1 MKYKYFPHTS
11 KDIKEMLERIGV
23 KSIDDLF
30 SDIPDSLKGCDFA
43 LPPALSEVELRN
55 YIGNLSDANNP
66 LIPFRGA
73 GSYDVYV
80 PSVIKPLLQRE
91 EFLTSYTPYQPEIS
105 QGTLEYIFEYQSY
118 ICELT
123 GMDVSNASMYDG
135 ATAAFEAIMM
145 ACNHTRRKIVLTTL
159 DINPRYMDV
168 ISTYSH
174 FHGIKLEPLF
184 PERTDDFNVSEDMLD
199 WRLKKDDASDIACVV
214 LQYPNYYGY
223 LNDFNFVKKLKEK
236 KILLVVIGDP
246 ASYALIKSPGELG
259 ADIACGEAQTLGVPM
274 AFGGPYIGYIACKS
288 ELMRKLPGRIVGATT
303 DVEGRRGFVLTLQAR
318 EQHIRR
324 EKATSNI
331 CSNESLMALNVAI
344 YCSVLGKSG
353 LKEVAKR
360 RYDAAHFLKEA
371 LLSTGVFTDPYPN
384 SEFYMEFVLEY
395 TGKHTAKALN
405 KYLEKYGYLGG
416 LEIGNHLLFCATENR
431 LSEEIIDLCELIKEY
446 NTEDEGDL
454 Y

>member
-1 MKYKYFPHTS
+1 MEEIKYKYFPHTA
-11 KDIKEMLERIGV
+11 KDIKEMLETIGV

-30 SDIPDSLKGCDFA
+30 SDIPDTLKGKDFA

-66 LIPFRGA
+66 LITFRGA
-73 GSYDVYV
+73 GSYDIYV

-135 ATAAFEAIMM
+135 ATAAFESIMM
-145 ACNHTRRKIVLTTL
+145 ASNHTRRNKVLL
-159 DINPRYMDV
+159 SKDINPKYLDV
-168 ISTYSH
+168 IKTYSH
-174 FHGIKLEPLF
+174 FHGLDIKLIDVNAE
-184 PERTDDFNVSEDMLD
+184 LD
-199 WRLKKDDASDIACVV
+199 KYIDNDNKDIACVV
-214 LQYPNYYGY
+214 VEYPNYYGY
-223 LNDFNFVKKLKEK
+223 LDEYNFSAKLKEK
-236 KILLVVIGDP
+236 KIFFIVIGDA
-246 ASYALIKSPGELG
+246 ASYALIKSPAEFG
-259 ADIACGEAQTLGVPM
+259 ADIACGDAQTLGVPM
-274 AFGGPYIGYIACKS
+274 AFGGPYIGYIACKN
-288 ELMRKLPGRIVGATT
+288 ELIRKLPGRIVGATT
-303 DVEGRRGFVLTLQAR
+303 DVDGKRGFVLTLQAR

-344 YCSVLGKSG
+344 YCSIMGPRG

-360 RYDAAHFLKEA
+360 RYDAAHYLKEC
-371 LLSTGVFTDPYPN
+371 LLSTGVFTDPCKN
-384 SEFYMEFVLEY
+384 KEFYNEFVLEY
-395 TGKHTAKALN
+395 NGKNNAKALN
-405 KYLEKYGYLGG
+405 KFLEKYGYLGG
-416 LEIGNHLLFCATENR
+416 LELDNNKLLFCATENR

-446 NTEDEGDL
+446 NEEAE
-454 Y
+454 